1 MKHQFLFF
9 SLFFLLL
16 FSCSKRAEVIPINEV
31 YKQEQKWKKQ
41 GITDYS
47 FILQISCFC
56 NVDYTLPKSIVV
68 KNNQIKSVNSI
79 AYGDLEHENYMTF
92 DAFFDYIKDRQ
103 IENPVIERLKFD
115 SLYGFPNYIYYD
127 INEMIA
133 DEEIGYTITNFIIN
147 K

>member
-1 MKHQFLFF
+1 
-9 SLFFLLL
+9 
-16 FSCSKRAEVIPINEV
+16 
-31 YKQEQKWKKQ
+31 
-41 GITDYS
+41 
-47 FILQISCFC
+47 
-56 NVDYTLPKSIVV
+56 
-68 KNNQIKSVNSI
+68 
-79 AYGDLEHENYMTF
+79 MTF
-92 DAFFDYIKDRQ
+92 DAFFDYIKNRQ